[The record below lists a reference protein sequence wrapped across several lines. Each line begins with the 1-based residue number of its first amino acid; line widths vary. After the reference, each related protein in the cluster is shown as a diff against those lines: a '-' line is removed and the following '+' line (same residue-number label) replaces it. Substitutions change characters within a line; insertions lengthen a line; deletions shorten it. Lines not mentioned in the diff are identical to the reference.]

1 MITALW
7 LVVLHTHLFLSE
19 NSNLVRHRRDALNIM
34 EILIKKL
41 KGMFDTGI
49 LVYFCG
55 SSFLKLLLSN
65 FKFALCIDQ

>member
-41 KGMFDTGI
+41 KGMCDRYTG
-49 LVYFCG
+49 L
-55 SSFLKLLLSN
+55 FLWIIVFETIAIKL
-65 FKFALCIDQ
+65 